1 MNVQRA
7 LNILQTVFGY
17 DAFRG
22 QQEAIIGQ
30 VLNGKDALV
39 LMPTGGGKSLCYQ
52 IPAML
57 RRGVGVVVSPLI
69 ALMKDQVDALL
80 QVGVKAA
87 FLNSSLT
94 PREALDIE
102 DSLLRGELD
111 LLYVAPE
118 RLMTE
123 RFLEFLER
131 VQISL
136 FAIDEA
142 HCVSRWGHDFRPEYL
157 QLSILA
163 ERFPTIP
170 RIALTATA
178 DDITRKEIV
187 NKLCLQNA
195 QQYISSFDRPN
206 IRYTVV
212 NKQNAKQ
219 QFMEFYQAQ
228 HGGDAGIVYCLS
240 RKKVDDTAEWLTKR
254 GVNALPY
261 HAGLDARTRQVN
273 QEKFLREEGIVMV
286 ATIAFGMGIDK
297 PDVRFVAHLDLPKS
311 IEGYYQE
318 TGRAGRDGLP
328 SNAFMT
334 YGLADVMLHRKMLE
348 ESQANEMYK
357 RVENQKLE
365 KLIGFCETARC
376 RRQVLLEYF
385 GETAQPCGNCDTC
398 INPVETYDGTI
409 QAQKFLSTVV
419 RTNQRFGAGHLID
432 ILLGKMTPRVSELNH
447 HMLTTFGIG
456 REMNEKQ
463 WRGVV
468 RQLVGSGYL
477 TTDEDGYGSLKL
489 TLKSAPVLKGQER
502 LEFRQDITLK
512 MERNQRPVQTEL
524 QGVEAELFT
533 ALRTLRAEI
542 AKEQNVPAFVIF
554 HDSTLRQ
561 MATDKPRSLA
571 AFAKISGVGKQ
582 KLSSYGQA
590 FVDVISQI
598 VPAPENQAEQIIKRR
613 MPIVSDTVLATW
625 ELLKEGLSLEQV
637 AQKRNLKMSTIYTHC
652 AELVEAGE
660 LTAAE
665 ATGLSETDIQ
675 RIIDTYEALTEEDKG
690 RLKPLF
696 DKLNGEYDYGLLRC
710 VLAEKRML
718 N

>member
-1 MNVQRA
+1 VQQA
-7 LNILQTVFGY
+7 LNVLQTTFGY
-17 DAFRG
+17 DHFRG
-22 QQEAIIGQ
+22 PQEAIIQQ
-30 VLNGKDALV
+30 VLSGADAMV

-57 RRGVGVVVSPLI
+57 RPGVGIVISPLI

-80 QVGVKAA
+80 QLGVKAA
-87 FLNSSLT
+87 FLNSSLSA
-94 PREALDIE
+94 RDARDVE
-102 DSLLRGELD
+102 DQLLNGGLD

-123 RFLEFLER
+123 RFLSFLER
-131 VQISL
+131 IPLAL

-163 ERFPTIP
+163 ERFPNIP

-178 DDITRKEIV
+178 DDMTQREMIE
-187 NKLCLQNA
+187 KLQLQQA
-195 QQYISSFDRPN
+195 RQFISSFDRPN

-212 NKQNAKQ
+212 DKQNARQ
-219 QFMEFYQAQ
+219 QFLEFYQSQ
-228 HGGDAGIVYCLS
+228 HENEAGIIYHLS
-240 RKKVDDTAEWLTKR
+240 RKKVDDTALWLQKR
-254 GVNALPY
+254 DVKALPY
-261 HAGLDARTRQVN
+261 HAGLDLSIRQRH
-273 QEKFLREEGIVMV
+273 QERFLREDGVVMV

-318 TGRAGRDGLP
+318 TGRAGRDGLL

-334 YGLADVMLHRKMLE
+334 YGLSDVVALRRMLG
-348 ESQANEMYK
+348 ESQADAMHK
-357 RVENQKLE
+357 RIENQRLE
-365 KLIGFCETARC
+365 KLIGYCETSRC
-376 RRQVLLEYF
+376 RRQLLLDYF

-398 INPVETYDGTI
+398 MNPVQTYDGTV

-432 ILLGKMTPRVSELNH
+432 ILLGKMTPRVSDLNH
-447 HMLTTFGIG
+447 HTLSTFGIG
-456 REMNEKQ
+456 QEMNEKQ

-468 RQLVGSGYL
+468 RQLVGAGYL
-477 TTDEDGYGSLKL
+477 TTDEEGYGSLKL
-489 TLKSAPVLKGQER
+489 SSKSSAVLKGQEK
-502 LEFRQDITLK
+502 LEFRQDSTLK
-512 MERNQRPVQTEL
+512 SERKQKGSVRQNTQL
-524 QGVEAELFT
+524 QGVNAELFE
-533 ALRTLRAEI
+533 ALRVVRAEF
-542 AKEQNVPAFVIF
+542 AREQNVPAYVIF

-561 MATDKPRSLA
+561 MAIDKPGSLKT
-571 AFAKISGVGKQ
+571 FAKLSGVGQ
-582 KLSSYGQA
+582 RKLESYGQS
-590 FVDVISQI
+590 FLDVILKYA
-598 VPAPENQAEQIIKRR
+598 PASDTEQDLKQRI
-613 MPIVSDTVLATW
+613 PIVSDTVLETW
-625 ELLKEGLSLEQV
+625 ELLKEGLSPLEV
-637 AQKRNLKMSTIYTHC
+637 ASRRELKLSTIYTHC
-652 AELVEAGE
+652 AELVEAAE

-665 ATGLSETDIQ
+665 ATGLSESDMR
-675 RIIDTYEALTEEDKG
+675 RIVDTYEALSEEDKG

-710 VLAEKRML
+710 VLAGSSLL

>member
-1 MNVQRA
+1 VQRA
-7 LNILQTVFGY
+7 LNVLQTTFGY
-17 DAFRG
+17 DGFRG
-22 QQEAIIGQ
+22 QQEAVISQ

-57 RRGVGVVVSPLI
+57 RPGVGIVVSPLI

-87 FLNSSLT
+87 FLNSSIT
-94 PREALDIE
+94 GNQARDVE
-102 DSLLRGELD
+102 DQLLRGELD

-123 RFLEFLER
+123 RFLEFLDR
-131 VQISL
+131 IPIAL

-187 NKLCLQNA
+187 EKLCLQNA
-195 QQYISSFDRPN
+195 QQFISSFDRPN

-212 NKQNAKQ
+212 NKQNGKQ

-228 HGGDAGIVYCLS
+228 HESDAGIVYCLS
-240 RKKVDDTAEWLTKR
+240 RKKVDDTAEWLQKR

-261 HAGLDARTRQVN
+261 HAGLDARTRQLH

-334 YGLADVMLHRKMLE
+334 YGLADVVMLRKMLE
-348 ESQANEMYK
+348 ESQANDMYK

-365 KLIGFCETARC
+365 KLIGFCESARC

-398 INPVETYDGTI
+398 MTPVQTYDGTV

-432 ILLGKMTPRVSELNH
+432 ILLGKTTPRVSELNH
-447 HMLTTFGIG
+447 HTLTTFGIG
-456 REMNEKQ
+456 QEMNEKQ

-477 TTDEDGYGSLKL
+477 TTDEEGYGSLKL
-489 TLKSAPVLKGQER
+489 TPKSAPVLKGQER
-502 LEFRQDITLK
+502 LEFRQDTAVK
-512 MERNQRPVQTEL
+512 AERKQRAVQTEL
-524 QGVEAELFT
+524 QGADAELFV

-542 AKEQNVPAFVIF
+542 AREQSVPAYVIF

-561 MATDKPRSLA
+561 MALDKPRSLK
-571 AFAKISGVGKQ
+571 AFGKLSGVGQ
-582 KLSSYGQA
+582 RKLESYGQGFLEVILQYAPA
-590 FVDVISQI
+590 FE
-598 VPAPENQAEQIIKRR
+598 AKGEQNVKQR

-625 ELLKEGLSLEQV
+625 ELLKEGLLPLQV
-637 AQKRNLKMSTIYTHC
+637 AEKRKLAKSTIFTHC

-665 ATGLSETDIQ
+665 ATGLSESDMR
-675 RIIDTYEALTEEDKG
+675 RIVDTYEALTEEDKG

-710 VLAEKRML
+710 VLAGSHLL

>member
-1 MNVQRA
+1 MDVQRA
-7 LNILQTVFGY
+7 LNVLQTVFGY
-17 DAFRG
+17 DGFRG
-22 QQEAIIGQ
+22 QQEAIISQ
-30 VLNGKDALV
+30 VLSGKDALV

-57 RRGVGVVVSPLI
+57 RPGVGVVVSPLI

-94 PREALDIE
+94 GREARDIE
-102 DSLLRGELD
+102 DLLLRGDLD

-123 RFLEFLER
+123 RFLEFLDR
-131 VQISL
+131 IQISL

-163 ERFPTIP
+163 ERFPQIP

-187 NKLCLQNA
+187 EKLCLQNA
-195 QQYISSFDRPN
+195 QQFISSFDRPN

-212 NKQNAKQ
+212 TKQNARQ
-219 QFMEFYQAQ
+219 QFAEFYGAL
-228 HGGDAGIVYCLS
+228 HEGDAGIVYCLS
-240 RKKVDDTAEWLTKR
+240 RKKVDDTAEWLKKR

-261 HAGLDARTRQVN
+261 HAGLETRTRQIN
-273 QEKFLREEGIVMV
+273 QEKFLREEGIIMV

-297 PDVRFVAHLDLPKS
+297 PDVRFVVHLDLPKS

-348 ESQANEMYK
+348 ESRAGEMYK

-385 GETAQPCGNCDTC
+385 GETVQPCGNCDTC
-398 INPVETYDGTI
+398 LQPVQTFDATV
-409 QAQKFLSTVV
+409 QAQKFLSTAV
-419 RTNQRFGAGHLID
+419 RTQQRFGAGHLID

-447 HMLTTFGIG
+447 HTLTTFGIG
-456 REMNEKQ
+456 QEMNEKQ

-489 TLKSAPVLKGQER
+489 TPKSASVLKGQER

-512 MERNQRPVQTEL
+512 TERKQRPVQVEL
-524 QGVEAELFT
+524 QGVDAELFV

-542 AKEQNVPAFVIF
+542 AREQNVPAFVIF

-571 AFAKISGVGKQ
+571 TFAKISGVGKQ

-590 FVDVISQI
+590 FVDVISQVSPTPI
-598 VPAPENQAEQIIKRR
+598 NEPEQIIKQR
-613 MPIVSDTVLATW
+613 MPVVSDTVLATW
-625 ELLKEGLSLEQV
+625 EFLKEGFSSEQV
-637 AQKRNLKMSTIYTHC
+637 AAKRNLAKSTILTHC

-660 LTAAE
+660 LTAIE
-665 ATGLSETDIQ
+665 ATGLAESDVQ
-675 RIIDTYEALTEEDKG
+675 RILDTYEALAEEDKG

-710 VLAEKRML
+710 VLADSSRST
-718 N
+718 

>member
-1 MNVQRA
+1 MLVQQA
-7 LNILQTVFGY
+7 LNILQTTFGY
-17 DAFRG
+17 NAFRG
-22 QQEAIIGQ
+22 KQEAIIGQ
-30 VLNGKDALV
+30 VLSGKDALV

-57 RRGVGVVVSPLI
+57 RPGVGVVVSPLI

-94 PREALDIE
+94 TLEARDVE
-102 DSLLRGELD
+102 DQLLHGGLD

-123 RFLEFLER
+123 RFLEFLDR
-131 VQISL
+131 IPISL

-157 QLSILA
+157 QLSVLA
-163 ERFPTIP
+163 ERFPNIP

-187 NKLCLQNA
+187 EKLCLQNA
-195 QQYISSFDRPN
+195 QQFISSFDRPN

-212 NKQNAKQ
+212 NKQNGKQ
-219 QFMEFYQAQ
+219 QFMEFYQAE
-228 HGGDAGIVYCLS
+228 HEGDAGIVYCLS
-240 RKKVDDTAEWLTKR
+240 RKKVDDTAEWLKKR

-261 HAGLDARTRQVN
+261 HAGLGAGTRQSN

-334 YGLADVMLHRKMLE
+334 YGLSDVVMLRKMLE
-348 ESQANEMYK
+348 ESQAAEIYK

-365 KLIGFCETARC
+365 KLIGFCESARC

-398 INPVETYDGTI
+398 MNPVQTYDGTV

-432 ILLGKMTPRVSELNH
+432 ILLGKQTPRVSELGH
-447 HMLTTFGIG
+447 HTLTTFGIG
-456 REMNEKQ
+456 QEMNEKQ

-477 TTDEDGYGSLKL
+477 TTDEEGYGSLKL
-489 TLKSAPVLKGQER
+489 TPKSAPILKGQER
-502 LEFRQDITLK
+502 LEFRQDISVK
-512 MERNQRPVQTEL
+512 AERKQRVAQTEL
-524 QGVEAELFT
+524 QGADAELFV

-542 AKEQNVPAFVIF
+542 AREQSVPAYVIF

-561 MATDKPRSLA
+561 MAVDKPRSLKT
-571 AFAKISGVGKQ
+571 FAKLSGVGQ
-582 KLSSYGQA
+582 RKLESYGQV
-590 FVDVISQI
+590 FLEVILQHA
-598 VPAPENQAEQIIKRR
+598 PALEEGNEQSTKQR

-625 ELLKEGLSLEQV
+625 ELLKEGLSPEQV
-637 AQKRNLKMSTIYTHC
+637 AAKRNLAKSTIFTHC

-660 LTAAE
+660 LTAQE
-665 ATGLSETDIQ
+665 ATGLSESDMQ
-675 RIIDTYEALTEEDKG
+675 RIVDTYEAMSQEDKSK
-690 RLKPLF
+690 LKPLF

-710 VLAEKRML
+710 VLADKSLL